1 MCPYKLQEVS
11 NLEVGLGLGLGLVFC
26 YCDHV
31 CPSTQIYQWRNK
43 KIEDTNILL
52 ESSFH
57 FQIYI
62 VTEMLFQIIFL
73 SPRAIRRIVL
83 CESSLHMAAVDNVA
97 LTPVG
102 VGSHLQ

>member
-11 NLEVGLGLGLGLVFC
+11 NLEIGLGLGLGLVFC

-62 VTEMLFQIIFL
+62 VTEMLFQILFGISADSQKNSKCFL
-73 SPRAIRRIVL
+73 VAYKTLEKRAFQN
-83 CESSLHMAAVDNVA
+83 SSCRVKF
-97 LTPVG
+97 
-102 VGSHLQ
+102 